1 MKMDRQEL
9 TFGKFDW
16 DDKIPDEL
24 RPLWESHFQMMKDFG
39 NLKFKRATIPDNAI
53 NLDIQTLDF
62 GEQANQWYVRVYMP
76 DFRGNMDLF
85 RVSWFYPEP
94 ELYQEACDYQELNR
108 GEVVR
113 RSFKNLHKEA
123 FNFTDSQISL
133 FWITND
139 QKPLKQW
146 VRNRAIEIQ
155 RFTKINQ

>member
-16 DDKIPDEL
+16 DDKIPNEL

-85 RVSWFYPEP
+85 RVSWFYP
-94 ELYQEACDYQELNR
+94 
-108 GEVVR
+108 GVVPRAEQR
-113 RSFKNLHKEA
+113 RSCPTFIQES
-123 FNFTDSQISL
+123 SQGSI
-133 FWITND
+133 
-139 QKPLKQW
+139 
-146 VRNRAIEIQ
+146 
-155 RFTKINQ
+155 